1 MKRFRIV
8 NVRLVKIKKFIMH
21 TELHKLEFVGED
33 CMSIWQGFN
42 KNI

>member
-1 MKRFRIV
+1 M
-8 NVRLVKIKKFIMH
+8 FIMH

>member
-1 MKRFRIV
+1 M
-8 NVRLVKIKKFIMH
+8 FIMY

-33 CMSIWQGFN
+33 CMGIWQGFN